1 MIDKPV
7 TVLLAL
13 GTLLATGCEVGPKYV
28 KPPALPSPPAFKEPL
43 PSNATD
49 SSEWKTATPMDQVER
64 GKWWVIFGDA
74 RLNNFEDQLTQANQ
88 NLQLAEARLRQ
99 ARAAIRFNRAS
110 QFPSI
115 GFSPSILNERDSGN
129 QPYFSPSLVNNG
141 TGNFVLPLELSY
153 EVDLWGRVRRSVTAA
168 KDEAQSSA
176 GDVEAAKLSL
186 HGELARDYFGLRS
199 ADLQERL
206 LQDTVKT
213 YEHALKITE
222 DRYNGGAAPRADVEQ
237 ARTQLQSAQVLE
249 TDIVQVRANYEHAI
263 AVLVGNTP
271 AHFSIAQDKDFVL
284 RPPQIPVGVAGTLL
298 ERRPDVAAAERRV
311 AAANEQIGIAKAAYF
326 PQVTIGAAAGFQSAQ
341 ASNWFSW
348 PSRLWAVGP
357 SVSQVIY
364 DGGRRRAVSEG
375 AGANYDATVAV
386 YREDSLT
393 AFQEVED
400 NLVALNVLAKEVE
413 QQRSATASAERAL
426 DLFTKRYQDGVD
438 TYLQVVTSQTNA
450 LSNESNDI
458 DLRRRQMDAS
468 VLLIKAVG
476 GGWDR
481 SQLPSF

>member
-1 MIDKPV
+1 MIDKPF
-7 TVLLAL
+7 TVVLAL
-13 GTLLATGCEVGPKYV
+13 GTLIATGCEVGPKYV
-28 KPPALPSPPAFKEPL
+28 RPPALPSPPAFKEPL
-43 PSNATD
+43 LSNATD
-49 SSEWKTATPMDQVER
+49 SSDWKTATPMDQVER
-64 GKWWVIFGDA
+64 GKWWVIFGDV

-88 NLQLAEARLRQ
+88 NLELAEARLRQ

-115 GFSPSILNERDSGN
+115 SLSPSILNERESGN

-141 TGNFVLPLELSY
+141 TGNFAFPIELSY

-168 KDEAQSSA
+168 KEEAQSSA

-186 HGELARDYFGLRS
+186 HAELARDYFGLRS

-213 YEHALKITE
+213 YEHALRITE

-249 TDIVQVRANYEHAI
+249 TDIVQTRANYEHAI
-263 AVLVGNTP
+263 AVLVGKIP
-271 AHFSIAQDKDFVL
+271 AQFSIVPDKDFVL

-326 PQVTIGAAAGFQSAQ
+326 PQVTIGAAAGFQSTQ

-386 YREDSLT
+386 YRQDSLT

-438 TYLQVVTSQTNA
+438 TYLQVVTSQTTA

>member
-1 MIDKPV
+1 MIDKRV

-13 GTLLATGCEVGPKYV
+13 GTVFATACEIGPKYV
-28 KPPALPSPPAFKEPL
+28 KPPALPSPPALKEPL
-43 PSNATD
+43 PSNTTTLSD
-49 SSEWKTATPMDQVER
+49 WKTADPKDQMGR
-64 GKWWVIFGDA
+64 GKWWVIFGDD
-74 RLNNFEDQLTQANQ
+74 RLNDFEDQLIRANQ

-115 GFSPSILNERDSGN
+115 SLSPSILNERDSAN
-129 QPYFSPSLVNNG
+129 MPYFNQSLVNNG
-141 TGNFVLPLELSY
+141 TGNFVFPLELSY
-153 EVDLWGRVRRSVTAA
+153 EVDLWGRVRHSVTAA
-168 KDEAQSSA
+168 KEKAQSSA
-176 GDVEAAKLSL
+176 GDVEVAKLSL
-186 HGELARDYFGLRS
+186 HAELARDYFGLRS

-206 LQDTVKT
+206 LQETAT
-213 YEHALKITE
+213 TFEHALKITE

-237 ARTQLQSAQVLE
+237 ARTQLQSARVLE
-249 TDIVQVRANYEHAI
+249 TDIVQARANYEHAI
-263 AVLVGNTP
+263 AVLVGKTP
-271 AHFSIAQDKDFVL
+271 AQFSIAPDKDYVL
-284 RPPQIPVGVAGTLL
+284 QPPRIPVGVAGTLL

-311 AAANEQIGIAKAAYF
+311 AAANEQIGIAKVAYF

-341 ASNWFSW
+341 ASTWFSW

-375 AGANYDATVAV
+375 ARANYDATVAI
-386 YREDSLT
+386 YRQDSLT

-400 NLVALNVLAKEVE
+400 NLVALNVLAKEFK

-438 TYLQVVTSQTNA
+438 TYLQVVTSQTTA
-450 LSNESNDI
+450 LQNERNEI
-458 DLRRRQMDAS
+458 DLHQREMDAS
-468 VLLIKAVG
+468 VLLVKAIG
-476 GGWDR
+476 GGWEV
-481 SQLPSF
+481 SQLPNY

>member
-1 MIDKPV
+1 MIDKPF
-7 TVLLAL
+7 TVVLAL
-13 GTLLATGCEVGPKYV
+13 GTLIATGCEVGPRYV
-28 KPPALPSPPAFKEPL
+28 RPPALPSPPTFKEPL
-43 PSNATD
+43 LSNATA
-49 SSEWKTATPMDQVER
+49 SSDWKTATPMDQVER

-74 RLNNFEDQLTQANQ
+74 RLNDFEDQLTQANQ

-115 GFSPSILNERDSGN
+115 SFSPSILNERESGN

-141 TGNFVLPLELSY
+141 TGNFAFPIELSY

-168 KDEAQSSA
+168 KEEAQSSA

-186 HGELARDYFGLRS
+186 HAELARDYFGLRS

-206 LQDTVKT
+206 LRDTVKT
-213 YEHALKITE
+213 YEHALRITE

-237 ARTQLQSAQVLE
+237 ARTQLQSARVLE
-249 TDIVQVRANYEHAI
+249 TDIVQARANYEHAI
-263 AVLVGNTP
+263 AVLVGKIP
-271 AHFSIAQDKDFVL
+271 AQFSIVPDKDFVL

-386 YREDSLT
+386 YRQDSLT

-438 TYLQVVTSQTNA
+438 TYLQVVTSQTTA

>member
-1 MIDKPV
+1 MDKRIA
-7 TVLLAL
+7 VLLGL
-13 GTLLATGCEVGPKYV
+13 GTLFTTGCEVGPKYV
-28 KPPALPSPPAFKEPL
+28 KPTALPSPPAFKESL
-43 PSNATD
+43 PPNATD
-49 SSEWKTATPMDQVER
+49 SSDWKTADPKDQVER

-74 RLNNFEDQLTQANQ
+74 RLNDFEEQLTQANQ

-115 GFSPSILNERDSGN
+115 NLSPSILNERDSGN
-129 QPYFSPSLVNNG
+129 QPYFSQSLVNNG
-141 TGNFVLPLELSY
+141 TGNFVFPLELSY

-168 KDEAQSSA
+168 KDESQSSA

-186 HGELARDYFGLRS
+186 HAELARDYFDVRS

-213 YEHALKITE
+213 YEHALKVTE

-237 ARTQLQSAQVLE
+237 AHTQLQSARVLE
-249 TDIVQVRANYEHAI
+249 TDIVQARANYEHAI
-263 AVLVGNTP
+263 AVLVGKTP
-271 AHFSIAQDKDFVL
+271 AQLSIAPDTDYVL
-284 RPPQIPVGVAGTLL
+284 QPPQIPVGVAGTLL

-326 PQVTIGAAAGFQSAQ
+326 PQVTIGAAAGFQSTQ

-364 DGGRRRAVSEG
+364 DGGRRRAVSES
-375 AGANYDATVAV
+375 ARDNYDATVAV
-386 YREDSLT
+386 YRQDSLT
-393 AFQEVED
+393 AFEEVED
-400 NLVALNVLAKEVE
+400 NLVALSVLAKEVE
-413 QQRSATASAERAL
+413 QQRTATASAEKAL

-438 TYLQVVTSQTNA
+438 TYLQVVTSQTTA
-450 LSNESNDI
+450 LQNEQNDI
-458 DLRRRQMDAS
+458 DLRQREMDAS
-468 VLLIKAVG
+468 VLLVKAIG
-476 GGWDR
+476 GGWDV
-481 SQLPSF
+481 SQLPSY